1 MGRRPSPREHWPGG
15 LGRNRMAGGFSRE
28 CACWWHRGLSGLA
41 TCSRLACL
49 SPRLAH
55 VLVLLLSLAGQAAAR
70 DADVGARWRMGA
82 VERATWA
89 QVDPAAVHEPKAVE
103 VALGA
108 LAARATPAERAMLLF
123 FRCRNALRNGLP
135 EIRRVEAELVAS
147 RAIGEA
153 GLQKCQQLRALAKG
167 QVQEAFGRSFG
178 AYHAVDATVPALLA
192 GWIAYDYAQDAL
204 DAGLH
209 GDALD
214 AAAASLAFARAN
226 RLVSWEA
233 ETRGVVA
240 LVRGHMGQFD
250 AALADNASAL
260 RLTGDAEAREN
271 LVLNRGYLLR
281 LAKREEAARA
291 EYEKVLG
298 DEGATHAHRLM
309 ALANVGMIDLQAGR
323 TDRVRDALRRM
334 RDLLSRQPVEALEP
348 YPQIL
353 QAHLLLSE
361 GRVAEAVAL
370 HARGMR
376 WFEDRNYDF
385 ELLEQLEAWSDAL
398 RRRGRTEEAL
408 VVLREAVAQRKRKR
422 EAERRDSAAL
432 VEAVLSAEQ
441 RRFEYLALKQRH
453 DASLAEIERRKSKE
467 RMLAAFSLV
476 VMAFLWGLFAVNR
489 RLRATKRRL
498 AEKNAQL
505 DYESTHDALTRMLN
519 RRAFLQFLD
528 GVLPQLPEQ
537 PALLVMVDIDHFKK
551 INDTRGH
558 RAGDEVLQELS
569 TRLAGMLRNTDRVA
583 RWGGEEFLLYI
594 HAPPPGQVVALLS
607 RLLAR
612 VGGEPFAVS
621 TGSLHVT
628 ASAGFGLVS
637 AADRAAFEKALDAI
651 DADLY
656 VAKRNGRN
664 RAVGSVP
671 GDGRCEIPGPG

>member
-1 MGRRPSPREHWPGG
+1 MLQASGPARP
-15 LGRNRMAGGFSRE
+15 
-28 CACWWHRGLSGLA
+28 A
-41 TCSRLACL
+41 TCLRVACL

-55 VLVLLLSLAGQAAAR
+55 VLVLLLSLVGQAVAR
-70 DADVGARWRMGA
+70 EPDPGVRWRMGA
-82 VERATWA
+82 VEQAAWVQVAPSATH
-89 QVDPAAVHEPKAVE
+89 DPRAVE
-103 VALGA
+103 AALA
-108 LAARATPAERAMLLF
+108 TLAARATPVERAMLLF

-135 EIRRVEAELVAS
+135 QAPRIERELAGL
-147 RAIGEA
+147 RAAGEA
-153 GLQKCQQLRALAKG
+153 GLQKCQQLRAL
-167 QVQEAFGRSFG
+167 QQDRVTVAFSRSFG
-178 AYHAVDATVPALLA
+178 AYHAVDASVPALLA

-209 GDALD
+209 ADALD

-226 RLVSWEA
+226 RLVAWEG
-233 ETRGVVA
+233 ETRGVIA
-240 LVRGHMGQFD
+240 LIRGHMGQFD
-250 AALADNASAL
+250 AALADNAAAL
-260 RLTGDAEAREN
+260 RLAGDAATREN

-281 LAKREEAARA
+281 LAKREADARA
-291 EYEKVLG
+291 QYETVLG

-309 ALANVGMIDLQAGR
+309 ALANVAMIDLQAGR
-323 TDRVRDALRRM
+323 MARVRDALQRM
-334 RDLLSRQPVEALEP
+334 RSLLAREPVEALVP

-353 QAHLLLSE
+353 QAYVLLSE
-361 GRVAEAVAL
+361 GRVPEALAL

-376 WFEDRNYDF
+376 WFEARNYDF

-398 RRRGRTEEAL
+398 RRRGKTEEAL
-408 VVLREAVAQRKRKR
+408 AVLQEAVAQRKRKR

-441 RRFEYLALKQRH
+441 RRFEYFTLQQRH

-476 VMAFLWGLFAVNR
+476 VMVFLSVLFAVNR

-498 AEKNAQL
+498 AEMNAQL

-519 RRAFLQFLD
+519 RRAFLQFLE
-528 GVLPQLPEQ
+528 GVLPQLPEH

-551 INDTRGH
+551 INDTWGH

-569 TRLAGMLRNTDRVA
+569 TRLAGMLRSTDRVA

-607 RLLAR
+607 RLLAH

-621 TGSLHVT
+621 TGPLQVT

-637 AADRAAFEKALDAI
+637 APDRVAFEKALDAI

-656 VAKRNGRN
+656 IAKRSGRN
-664 RAVGSVP
+664 RAVGMVP
-671 GDGRCEIPGPG
+671 GEGRCEVPGPGLTRVPAAE